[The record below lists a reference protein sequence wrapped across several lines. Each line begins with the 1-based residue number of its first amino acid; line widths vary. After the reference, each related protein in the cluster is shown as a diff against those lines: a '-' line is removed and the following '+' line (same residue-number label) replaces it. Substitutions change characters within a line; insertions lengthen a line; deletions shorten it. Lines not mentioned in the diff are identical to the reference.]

1 MTGKKKAR
9 TVNEW
14 LDMEKVDGYTIANAK
29 FLREYNYLY
38 RQLRKQALILYCI
51 GVEMQNY
58 YLSKLMYSAKNQ
70 ARFCSAVCVQMKTK
84 KVESEYATMFEK
96 NVSSTKRRLE
106 TIERITKEDIHLT
119 EYEPFFEAVIY
130 DCDDPKDID
139 YREIAEMAKKW
150 NEEHADLVRQHLDAI
165 QPEVER
171 HNSHIQRIKEE
182 RKKEKEQKKQAKKA
196 EDEYVKEI
204 KRNAQKDK
212 TRQRRIERS
221 FEKYY
226 KGGDEE

>member
-1 MTGKKKAR
+1 MSKKKVR

-14 LDMEKVDGYTIANAK
+14 LGMEKENGYTIANAK
-29 FLREYNYLY
+29 FLREYTYLY
-38 RQLRKQALILYCI
+38 RQLRKQALLLYCI

-70 ARFCSAVCVQMKTK
+70 ARFCGAVCAEMKTK

-96 NVSSTKRRLE
+96 DVASIKRRLE

-139 YREIAEMAKKW
+139 YREIAGMAKKW
-150 NEEHADLVRQHLDAI
+150 NEEHADLVKAHLDTV
-165 QPEVER
+165 QPEIER
-171 HNSHIQRIKEE
+171 HNAYIQRIKEE
-182 RKKEKEQKKQAKKA
+182 REKEKEQKKQAKKA

-204 KRNAQKDK
+204 KRNAQKGK
-212 TRQRRIERS
+212 TRQKRIERS

-226 KGGDEE
+226 KV